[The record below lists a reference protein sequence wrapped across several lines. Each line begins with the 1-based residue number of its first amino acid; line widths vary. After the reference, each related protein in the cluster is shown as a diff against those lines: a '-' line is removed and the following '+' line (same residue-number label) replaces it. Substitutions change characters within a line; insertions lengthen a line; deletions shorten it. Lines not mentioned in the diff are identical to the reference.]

1 MKITPI
7 KNIEFKDDVFICPK
21 ESGICISEF
30 EMEFDEKIEFLEA
43 DHCECIHSLIF
54 SKGKTLN
61 IRLVTDK
68 NEIDEF
74 IIITFNASKFIE
86 TERMA
91 QLDINQRNL
100 KIRFIR

>member
-30 EMEFDEKIEFLEA
+30 DLEFDDDIEYLEA

-54 SKGKTLN
+54 AKGKVLN
-61 IRLVTDK
+61 VRLVTDK

-74 IIITFNASKFIE
+74 IIISLKNKT
-86 TERMA
+86 
-91 QLDINQRNL
+91 L

>member
-7 KNIEFKDDVFICPK
+7 KNIEFKDDVFICTEK
-21 ESGICISEF
+21 SGICISEF
-30 EMEFDEKIEFLEA
+30 DLEFDEEVEYMEA

-74 IIITFNASKFIE
+74 IIISLKNKT
-86 TERMA
+86 
-91 QLDINQRNL
+91 L

>member
-7 KNIEFKDDVFICPK
+7 KNIEFKDDVFICTEK
-21 ESGICISEF
+21 SGICISEF
-30 EMEFDEKIEFLEA
+30 ELEFDEEIEFLEA

-68 NEIDEF
+68 NGIDEF
-74 IIITFNASKFIE
+74 IIITFNTSKFTE
-86 TERMA
+86 TKRMA
-91 QLDINQRNL
+91 QLLSLIH
-100 KIRFIR
+100 I

>member
-7 KNIEFKDDVFICPK
+7 KNIEFKDDFFICPK

-30 EMEFDEKIEFLEA
+30 DLEFDGNIEFIEA

-54 SKGKTLN
+54 SKGRTLN

-74 IIITFNASKFIE
+74 IIISLKNK
-86 TERMA
+86 
-91 QLDINQRNL
+91 NL